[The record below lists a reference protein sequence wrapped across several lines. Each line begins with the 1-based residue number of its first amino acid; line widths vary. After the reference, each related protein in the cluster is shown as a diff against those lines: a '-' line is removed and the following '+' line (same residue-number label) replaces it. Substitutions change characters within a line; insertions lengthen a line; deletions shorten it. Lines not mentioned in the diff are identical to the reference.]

1 MKYRVI
7 NVKLNKKMIGFIW
20 LLFVPFVVF
29 ASSFSSSSDV
39 PLMVALFI
47 EAFVTIHMTFFVI
60 WPLSRLLP
68 LNDTHKT
75 FWTLFIFR
83 VIFLLFCDF
92 FVTPNIFIIDFISI
106 FIGAFLVVPIMTAFK
121 RKYKKNNSSTVSE
134 LMLNNNNVEKPSLP
148 PSISDE
154 EIKVS

>member
-1 MKYRVI
+1 
-7 NVKLNKKMIGFIW
+7 
-20 LLFVPFVVF
+20 
-29 ASSFSSSSDV
+29 
-39 PLMVALFI
+39 MVALFI

-121 RKYKKNNSSTVSE
+121 GKYKKIIVVLLVS
-134 LMLNNNNVEKPSLP
+134 
-148 PSISDE
+148 
-154 EIKVS
+154 